1 MKKRNMS
8 SKFSAI
14 FHIKAKKSAISLSI
28 KEKVVLLHPETTGW
42 F

>member
-1 MKKRNMS
+1 MKKRNKS
-8 SKFSAI
+8 CKIGAI
-14 FHIKAKKSAISLSI
+14 FCIKTKKSAISLSI